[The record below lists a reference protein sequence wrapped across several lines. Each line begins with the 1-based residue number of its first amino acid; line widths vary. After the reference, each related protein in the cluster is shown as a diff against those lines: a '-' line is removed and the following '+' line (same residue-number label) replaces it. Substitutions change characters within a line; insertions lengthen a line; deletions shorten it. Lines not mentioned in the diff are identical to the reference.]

1 MDGLRLHY
9 LDWGRSALQP
19 LLLLHGFMAH
29 ARVWDEFARKVK
41 DSYHVLALD
50 QRGHGES
57 QWSVEGA
64 YTIDDH
70 FADIAQMVETLDL
83 NDLILIGHSMGGR
96 NALIYVA
103 CLPRRVQKLIL
114 VDARPGDNPHAR
126 EALREHLC
134 HLPMQASSRAM
145 LIRAFRGLYPHLP
158 PETCRHIA
166 KFGYLR
172 SANGNMIPKYD
183 QKMAFLSESAGF
195 TAEDLSPFMENVVCP
210 TLIIRGE
217 HSPFLSRQG
226 AKRMCA
232 AISQARLV
240 EIGGSTHM
248 PAQEKP
254 RTFQKV
260 VLDFLKEPL

>member
-1 MDGLRLHY
+1 
-9 LDWGRSALQP
+9 
-19 LLLLHGFMAH
+19 MAN

-70 FADIAQMVETLDL
+70 FADIAQIVETLDL

-96 NALIYVA
+96 DALIYVA

-126 EALREHLC
+126 QALREHLL
-134 HLPMQASSRAM
+134 HLPMQASSRAIVVKA
-145 LIRAFRGLYPHLP
+145 LHGLYPHLR

-166 KFGYLR
+166 EHGYLR
-172 SANGNMIPKYD
+172 SANGKMIPKYD
-183 QKMAFLSESAGF
+183 QKMAFLSECAGF
-195 TAEDLSPFMENVVCP
+195 AAEDLSAFMKNVICP

-217 HSPFLSRQG
+217 NSPFLSRQD
-226 AKRMCA
+226 AKRMCTV
-232 AISQARLV
+232 IPQACLM
-240 EIGGSTHM
+240 EIAGSTHM

-254 RTFQKV
+254 RAFQKV
-260 VLDFLKEPL
+260 VLDFLKDSL